1 MNSKF
6 NDFLSRLKSP
16 KVLIIAGISGIMLIF
31 ISSFFGGNEE
41 KNQQLNAN
49 SDIYL
54 TEYRI
59 ELEKDICSLVA
70 SITGSRKVEAI
81 VTLESSVKYNY
92 ADIKESNEAEKTDSS
107 GESFDSSLKEGFIT
121 VKTAEGGE
129 EALLVTEQMP
139 EIRGVAIV
147 CDGGDDEILNEKI
160 KNAVTSAFDITDK
173 RVYICGRKSR

>member
-1 MNSKF
+1 MSNKLKNYISYI
-6 NDFLSRLKSP
+6 KSP
-16 KVLIIAGISGIMLIF
+16 KILIIVGLAGIILIF
-31 ISSFFGGNEE
+31 LSSFFTGENKKKET
-41 KNQQLNAN
+41 NYQT
-49 SDIYL
+49 DIYL

-59 ELEKDICSLVA
+59 ELEKDICSLV
-70 SITGSRKVEAI
+70 SNITGSKKVEAI